1 MITLQPLND
10 IKVINR
16 VILDVAVNDDI
27 SDDASK
33 NHEIQQLPHTFECLG
48 IYQDEEIKGLFMLV
62 PQNAVTAEI
71 HTCLLLRGKEAFQA
85 GELLLDCLFSKY
97 QKAISY
103 TPSTNKKAL
112 FYALRLG
119 FKKEGVLTQ
128 SFLKNGKLLDQT
140 LVGLTKGEYLCQLQQ
155 R

>member
-10 IKVINR
+10 LDLINR
-16 VILDVAVNDDI
+16 VILDAAVNDDI
-27 SDDASK
+27 SDDASMS
-33 NHEIQQLPHTFECLG
+33 HEIQQLPHAFECLG
-48 IYQDEEIKGLFMLV
+48 IYQDGEIKGLFMLV

-85 GELLLDCLFSKY
+85 GQLLLDYLFSNY

-128 SFLKNGKLLDQT
+128 SFLKNGELLDQT

>member
-1 MITLQPLND
+1 MITLQPLNNLD
-10 IKVINR
+10 LINR
-16 VILDVAVNDDI
+16 VILDAAVNDDI

-33 NHEIQQLPHTFECLG
+33 NHKIQQLPHTFECLG

-71 HTCLLLRGKEAFQA
+71 HTCLLLRGNEAFQA
-85 GELLLDCLFSKY
+85 GRLLLDYLFSNY

-128 SFLKNGKLLDQT
+128 SFLKNGELLDQT

>member
-16 VILDVAVNDDI
+16 VILDAAVNDDI

-85 GELLLDCLFSKY
+85 GRLLLDYLSV
-97 QKAISY
+97 SY
-103 TPSTNKKAL
+103 TH
-112 FYALRLG
+112 
-119 FKKEGVLTQ
+119 LTLPT
-128 SFLKNGKLLDQT
+128 SD
-140 LVGLTKGEYLCQLQQ
+140 LV
-155 R
+155 

>member
-10 IKVINR
+10 LDLINR
-16 VILDVAVNDDI
+16 VILDAAVNDDI

-33 NHEIQQLPHTFECLG
+33 NLAISELPLNFECLG
-48 IYQDEEIKGLFMLV
+48 IYQDDEIKGLFMLI

-71 HTCLLLRGKEAFQA
+71 HTCLLLRGKAAFKA
-85 GELLLDCLFSKY
+85 GQLLLEYLFSKY

-103 TPSTNKKAL
+103 TPSNNRKAL
-112 FYALRLG
+112 IYAIGLG

-128 SFLKNGKLLDQT
+128 SFLKNGELLNQT

>member
-1 MITLQPLND
+1 MITLQHLND
-10 IKVINR
+10 LDLINR
-16 VILDVAVNDDI
+16 VILDVVVNDDI
-27 SDDASK
+27 SDDVSK
-33 NHEIQQLPHTFECLG
+33 NHEIQQLPQTFECLG

-85 GELLLDCLFSKY
+85 GLLLLDYLFSKY

-128 SFLKNGKLLDQT
+128 SFLKNGELLDQT

>member
-16 VILDVAVNDDI
+16 VILDAAVNDDI

-85 GELLLDCLFSKY
+85 GRLLLDYLFSKY

-103 TPSTNKKAL
+103 TPSTL
-112 FYALRLG
+112 SLIHI
-119 FKKEGVLTQ
+119 
-128 SFLKNGKLLDQT
+128 
-140 LVGLTKGEYLCQLQQ
+140 
-155 R
+155 

>member
-1 MITLQPLND
+1 MITLQHLND
-10 IKVINR
+10 LDLINR

-27 SDDASK
+27 SDDASR

-48 IYQDEEIKGLFMLV
+48 IYQNEEIKGLFMLV

-85 GELLLDCLFSKY
+85 GRLLLDYLFSKY

-128 SFLKNGKLLDQT
+128 SFLKNGDLLDQT

>member
-1 MITLQPLND
+1 MITLQPLNELD
-10 IKVINR
+10 LINR
-16 VILDVAVNDDI
+16 VILDAAVNNDI

-48 IYQDEEIKGLFMLV
+48 IYQHGEIKGIFMLL

-85 GELLLDCLFSKY
+85 GRLLLSYLFNKY

-103 TPSTNKKAL
+103 TPLTNKKAL

-128 SFLKNGKLLDQT
+128 SFLKNGVLVDQVV
-140 LVGLTKGEYLCQLQQ
+140 VGLTKGEYLCQLQQ
-155 R
+155 

>member
-10 IKVINR
+10 LDLINR
-16 VILDVAVNDDI
+16 VILDTAVNDDI

-33 NHEIQQLPHTFECLG
+33 NHELQQLPHTFECLG
-48 IYQDEEIKGLFMLV
+48 IYQNEEVKGLFMLV

-85 GELLLDCLFSKY
+85 GEILLDYLFSNY

-128 SFLKNGKLLDQT
+128 SFLKNGELLDQT

>member
-1 MITLQPLND
+1 MITLQHLND
-10 IKVINR
+10 LDLINR
-16 VILDVAVNDDI
+16 VILDAAVNDGI

-85 GELLLDCLFSKY
+85 GELLLDYLFNNY

>member
-1 MITLQPLND
+1 M
-10 IKVINR
+10 
-16 VILDVAVNDDI
+16 ILDVVVNDDI
-27 SDDASK
+27 SDDVSK
-33 NHEIQQLPHTFECLG
+33 NHEIQQLPQTFECLG

-85 GELLLDCLFSKY
+85 GLLLLDYLFSKY

-128 SFLKNGKLLDQT
+128 SFLKNGELLDQT

>member
-10 IKVINR
+10 LDLINR
-16 VILDVAVNDDI
+16 VILDAAVNDDI

-33 NHEIQQLPHTFECLG
+33 NHKIQQLPHAFECLG
-48 IYQDEEIKGLFMLV
+48 IYHDEEIKGLFMLV

-85 GELLLDCLFSKY
+85 GQLLLDYLFSNY

-128 SFLKNGKLLDQT
+128 SFLKNGVLVDQVV
-140 LVGLTKGEYLCQLQQ
+140 VGLTKGEYLCQLQQ
-155 R
+155 

>member
-1 MITLQPLND
+1 MITLQPLSD
-10 IKVINR
+10 IDVINR
-16 VILDVAVNDDI
+16 VILDAAVNDDI

-33 NHEIQQLPHTFECLG
+33 NHEIQQLPHSFECLG
-48 IYQDEEIKGLFMLV
+48 IYQDKEIKGLFMLA

-85 GELLLDCLFSKY
+85 GKLLLEHLFSKY
-97 QKAISY
+97 LKAISY
-103 TPSTNKKAL
+103 TPSSNRKAL
-112 FYALRLG
+112 IYAIGLG

-128 SFLKNGKLLDQT
+128 SFLKNGVLLDQT

-155 R
+155 Q

>member
-1 MITLQPLND
+1 MITLQSLND
-10 IKVINR
+10 LDLINR
-16 VILDVAVNDDI
+16 VILDAAVNDDI
-27 SDDASK
+27 SDDATK
-33 NHEIQQLPHTFECLG
+33 NHELQHLPHAFECLG
-48 IYQDEEIKGLFMLV
+48 IYQDEEIRGLFMLV
-62 PQNAVTAEI
+62 PHNAVTAEI

-85 GELLLDCLFSKY
+85 GQLLLDYLFSNY

-128 SFLKNGKLLDQT
+128 SFLKNGMLVDQVV
-140 LVGLTKGEYLCQLQQ
+140 VGLTKGEYLCQLQQ
-155 R
+155 

>member
-10 IKVINR
+10 LDLINR
-16 VILDVAVNDDI
+16 VILDSAVNDDI
-27 SDDASK
+27 SDDATK
-33 NHEIQQLPHTFECLG
+33 HHELQQLPHTFECLG
-48 IYQDEEIKGLFMLV
+48 IYQNEEVKGLFMLV

-85 GELLLDCLFSKY
+85 GQLLLDYLFSNY

-119 FKKEGVLTQ
+119 FKKEGVLAQ

>member
-1 MITLQPLND
+1 MITLQHLND
-10 IKVINR
+10 LDLINR
-16 VILDVAVNDDI
+16 LILDAAVNDDI

-62 PQNAVTAEI
+62 PQNAVTVEI

-85 GELLLDCLFSKY
+85 GQLLLDYLFSKY

-128 SFLKNGKLLDQT
+128 SFLKNGELLDQT

>member
-1 MITLQPLND
+1 MITLQHLND
-10 IKVINR
+10 LDLINR

-48 IYQDEEIKGLFMLV
+48 IYRDEEIKGLFMLV

-85 GELLLDCLFSKY
+85 GRLLLDYLFSKY

-103 TPSTNKKAL
+103 TPSTNKKSL

-128 SFLKNGKLLDQT
+128 SFLKNGELLDQT
-140 LVGLTKGEYLCQLQQ
+140 LVGLTKGEYLCQLQ

>member
-16 VILDVAVNDDI
+16 VILDAAVNDDI

-33 NHEIQQLPHTFECLG
+33 NHELQQLPHTFECLG

-71 HTCLLLRGKEAFQA
+71 HTCLLLRGRAAFKA
-85 GELLLDCLFSKY
+85 GQLLLEYLFSKY

-103 TPSTNKKAL
+103 TPSNNRKAL
-112 FYALRLG
+112 IYAIGLG
-119 FKKEGVLTQ
+119 FKKEGILTQ
-128 SFLKNGKLLDQT
+128 SFLKNGELLNQT

>member
-1 MITLQPLND
+1 MITLQPLD
-10 IKVINR
+10 DLDLINR
-16 VILDVAVNDDI
+16 VILDAAVNDDI
-27 SDDASK
+27 SDDATK
-33 NHEIQQLPHTFECLG
+33 KHEIQQLPHAFECLG
-48 IYQDEEIKGLFMLV
+48 IYQDEEIRGLFMLI

-85 GELLLDCLFSKY
+85 GQLLLDYLFSNY

-128 SFLKNGKLLDQT
+128 SFLKNGVLVDQVV
-140 LVGLTKGEYLCQLQQ
+140 VGLTKGEYLCQLQQ
-155 R
+155 